1 VTWILHPARRQT
13 PPGGLTAPERPAATA
28 AWIIETR
35 QIRRIGVIGAGTM
48 GNGIAQAS
56 AILLQNTRAA
66 GRPKDLADV
75 TTLESASEE

>member
-1 VTWILHPARRQT
+1 M
-13 PPGGLTAPERPAATA
+13 
-28 AWIIETR
+28 R